1 LNSSPFPRFLP
12 FKTLVANTLKMGI
25 IPLRTKRGVVSTM
38 ALQISVPREAIEV
51 FCTRWRIR
59 ELAIFGS
66 ALRDDFRPDSDIDVL
81 VDFEPGAHW
90 GFMHLLEM
98 TRELE
103 RIFGRPVDLVDKR
116 VLEQDRNYIRRNHIL
131 RHRERVYGA

>member
-1 LNSSPFPRFLP
+1 
-12 FKTLVANTLKMGI
+12 
-25 IPLRTKRGVVSTM
+25 M
-38 ALQISVPREAIEV
+38 ALRVSVPREAIEA
-51 FCTRWRIR
+51 FCKRWRIR

-81 VDFEPGAHW
+81 VDFEPDAHW

-98 TRELE
+98 THELE
-103 RIFGRPVDLVDKR
+103 RLFGRPVDLVDKR

>member
-1 LNSSPFPRFLP
+1 
-12 FKTLVANTLKMGI
+12 MGI
-25 IPLRTKRGVVSTM
+25 IPLHTKCRRWRHDGV
-38 ALQISVPREAIEV
+38 AISVPREAIEA

-81 VDFEPGAHW
+81 VDFEPDAFW
-90 GFMHLLEM
+90 GFTHLLEM

-103 RIFGRPVDLVDKR
+103 HIFGRTVDLVDRR
-116 VLEQDRNYIRRNHIL
+116 VLERDRNYIRRNHIL
-131 RHRERVYGA
+131 RHQERVYGA

>member
-1 LNSSPFPRFLP
+1 
-12 FKTLVANTLKMGI
+12 
-25 IPLRTKRGVVSTM
+25 M
-38 ALQISVPREAIEV
+38 ALQISVPREAIEA
-51 FCTRWRIR
+51 FCKRWRIR

-81 VDFEPGAHW
+81 VDFEPDAHW

-131 RHRERVYGA
+131 RHRECVYRA